1 VNPGLEVEEWL
12 HTYGHDSG
20 TALDLA
26 QQVRDLEGAAWRN
39 RIQGCACCGD
49 VEREKGSA
57 EEERLRDCLLL
68 GLVRWRKGRQGERT
82 L

>member
-1 VNPGLEVEEWL
+1 
-12 HTYGHDSG
+12 
-20 TALDLA
+20 LDLA
-26 QQVRDLEGAAWRN
+26 QQVRDLEGAVWRK

-49 VEREKGSA
+49 LEKEKALG

-68 GLVRWRKGRQGERT
+68 ELVRWRKGRQGEWT

>member
-1 VNPGLEVEEWL
+1 M
-12 HTYGHDSG
+12 
-20 TALDLA
+20 A
-26 QQVRDLEGAAWRN
+26 QEVRDPEGAVWCKC
-39 RIQGCACCGD
+39 IQGYCACCGD
-49 VEREKGSA
+49 PEKEKGLA